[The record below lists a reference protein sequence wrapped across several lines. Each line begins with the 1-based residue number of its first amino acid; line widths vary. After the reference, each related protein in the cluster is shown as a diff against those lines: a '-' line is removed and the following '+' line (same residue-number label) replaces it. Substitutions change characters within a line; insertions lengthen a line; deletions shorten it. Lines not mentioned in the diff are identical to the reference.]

1 MGGGWYTPLGGLSFA
16 AHRWV
21 PQTGWFFMSLFLAI
35 LELSWT
41 GHFWIFFWKFQKF
54 SRRQIFP
61 KSIQR
66 GDPSIQKSKKS
77 KKAFFCCKSYFFY
90 LNMNSTC
97 SQLSFEVSNMSVAQ
111 NFLFFTFFAKFWLKS
126 FVVENFWNFWN
137 IFKNILSPLRDSNP
151 GFQGESL
158 LFYPLD
164 QGEFLR

>member
-1 MGGGWYTPLGGLSFA
+1 MGGCDTPPPGGLSFA

-54 SRRQIFP
+54 LRRQIFP

-111 NFLFFTFFAKFWLKS
+111 NFSIFTFFVKFWLKS
-126 FVVENFWNFWN
+126 FVVQKGTPIMKCQNTFAV
-137 IFKNILSPLRDSNP
+137 
-151 GFQGESL
+151 GFCIYRPVL
-158 LFYPLD
+158 LKLCM
-164 QGEFLR
+164 QVA